1 MDNLEKSLNEELK
14 RFNQIGYNSIN
25 LEEQMLGS
33 VGGGSGFM
41 TKQGDS
47 ERLKKFEARQIEM
60 SEQEDVEA
68 PAVDDT
74 MMDDAEITSF
84 DEMGVGDEEVAV
96 DIEGEVDATA
106 PPAPPT
112 PPVPPAEPEVPA
124 EAEPAAEVEVE
135 VGDLID
141 KQETLEKSSEET
153 NTKLDSLMSM
163 LDGMEEKLEGMDQL
177 MAQINN
183 LEEKIETFRPQSEQ
197 EKLDSRKMDSGPYD
211 QTLSDFWDDSQ
222 DKFEAQG
229 KEEYILTTD
238 DVDNFSDSEI
248 QKSFN
253 L

>member
-41 TKQGDS
+41 AKQGDS
-47 ERLKKFEARQIEM
+47 ERLKKFEARQVEM
-60 SEQEDVEA
+60 SEQEDPEA
-68 PAVDDT
+68 PTEDEDL
-74 MMDDAEITSF
+74 TSF
-84 DEMGVGDEEVAV
+84 ADMGVGDEEVAV
-96 DIEGEVDATA
+96 DIEGEVDTTV
-106 PPAPPT
+106 PPAPPV
-112 PPVPPAEPEVPA
+112 PPVPPADPAVPA
-124 EAEPAAEVEVE
+124 AEPVAEPEAEPAEVEVE

-183 LEEKIETFRPQSEQ
+183 LEEKIETFRPKSEQ
-197 EKLDSRKMDSGPYD
+197 EKLKLKKNG
-211 QTLSDFWDDSQ
+211 FWTVRPNT
-222 DKFEAQG
+222 FRFLG
-229 KEEYILTTD
+229 
-238 DVDNFSDSEI
+238 
-248 QKSFN
+248 
-253 L
+253 